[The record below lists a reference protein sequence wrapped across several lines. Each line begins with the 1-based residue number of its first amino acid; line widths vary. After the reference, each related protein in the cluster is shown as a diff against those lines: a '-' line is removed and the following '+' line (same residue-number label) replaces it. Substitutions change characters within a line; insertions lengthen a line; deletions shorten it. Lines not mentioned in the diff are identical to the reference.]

1 MKHYTLE
8 ADEIIEIL
16 VGNPGLLGYGCKDSC
31 IELNGYVAM
40 TLDRKNIYAYCK
52 KNFKCPNVGKD
63 GTCRIFEDFM
73 KPDVEVGVKK
83 KRGRKTDMLKEV
95 LETIGGSGIKELR
108 IPIKVNIPEDEDN
121 ASKENFS
128 LENIYNFLDIPD
140 MYRTGKCDIEDTGFT
155 MVMKRIEVEE
165 KEKPKLMQVAKDKI
179 KEKISKMKEYFS

>member
-1 MKHYTLE
+1 MESQYKIRIKDGKTE
-8 ADEIIEIL
+8 VEIA
-16 VGNPGLLGYGCKDSC
+16 G
-31 IELNGYVAM
+31 
-40 TLDRKNIYAYCK
+40 DRK
-52 KNFKCPNVGKD
+52 FVE
-63 GTCRIFEDFM
+63 RSFEQIKELLD
-73 KPDVEVGVKK
+73 KQLRGRPTKIEK